1 MRWAPVAVV
10 MDKDG
15 CWLCHLFVGKV
26 VKLHN
31 PSKPESP
38 HLRSWITIVPVP
50 LDWVA
55 VRTL

>member
-1 MRWAPVAVV
+1 MAIV
-10 MDKDG
+10 MAKDG

-26 VKLHN
+26 VKLYN

-38 HLRSWITIVPVP
+38 HLRSWITTVPVP